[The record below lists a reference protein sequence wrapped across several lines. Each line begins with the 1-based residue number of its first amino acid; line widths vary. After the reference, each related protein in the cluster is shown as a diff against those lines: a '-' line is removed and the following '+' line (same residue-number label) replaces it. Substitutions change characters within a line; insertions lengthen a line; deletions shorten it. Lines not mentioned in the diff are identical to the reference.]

1 MLRILALCH
10 GNICRSP
17 LAAAL
22 FRAAIEVDP
31 QLNGRVEVSSAG
43 TSDEHLGEGMHVE
56 SATLL
61 RSRGL
66 PTRHRARQLDRRLA
80 EAQDLILAA
89 DRANLRAA
97 SRLLPPGSAT
107 ELRLMR
113 DFDPR
118 AVGADLDDPWGLP
131 PSAYERA
138 AGEIDAMIPG
148 LLTELRRRLASDS
161 PGTT

>member
-1 MLRILALCH
+1 MLRILVLCH

-22 FRAAIEVDP
+22 FRAAIEADP

-131 PSAYERA
+131 SSAYERA
-138 AGEIDAMIPG
+138 AGEIEAMIPG

-161 PGTT
+161 PGRT